1 MLPSAAPDTDEE
13 DDADQAGRNLG
24 SGAPAA
30 LVPHPDGDWAQLL
43 RMFSDV
49 GGARLEAGYALLVG
63 AAELGEPRAQ
73 HVLAGAYQT
82 GILPGVRSTLVPLD
96 HGRSLLLEHLSA
108 LAGLPEANMGMGW
121 RYAYGMGVV
130 ESCDK
135 ALLHYEYAANHVVA
149 LLQERPYMMYL
160 HKERLTETAE
170 AGGGGRRTGADMEV
184 VDYYKHMA
192 LRDRDPAAAM
202 SLAHLFL
209 YGNADIEQN
218 IDSAMEYLTLAA
230 DLGHVAASG
239 QLSYLML
246 QGLSTNRTDTVST
259 GVGSRTGLHALGAFG
274 EDFWES
280 YESRRRGPTPQQQAQ
295 AGGAGGGDGT
305 DWQHHY
311 REALRLGRYAHKR
324 GDSTGTLA
332 LGLAMY
338 KGLATSVNSTRAA
351 AYFGAA
357 AAKVTDPTTPS
368 FDAK

>member
-1 MLPSAAPDTDEE
+1 
-13 DDADQAGRNLG
+13 
-24 SGAPAA
+24 
-30 LVPHPDGDWAQLL
+30 
-43 RMFSDV
+43 MFADV

-121 RYAYGMGVV
+121 RYQYGRGVM

-149 LLQERPYMMYL
+149 VLKTRPYMMYV
-160 HKERLTETAE
+160 HKERLTGTAE
-170 AGGGGRRTGADMEV
+170 GPSGGRRAGADMEV

-202 SLAHLFL
+202 SLANL
-209 YGNADIEQN
+209 YLNGNADIEQN
-218 IDSAMEYLTLAA
+218 VGSAMEYLTLAA

-246 QGLSTNRTDTVST
+246 QGLSTNNTGSRISTSMEVVSP
-259 GVGSRTGLHALGAFG
+259 RTGLHALGSLA

-280 YESRRRGPTPQQQAQ
+280 YESRRQGPASPQQAQ
-295 AGGAGGGDGT
+295 AGEDGSGNGI
-305 DWQHHY
+305 DWRHHY
-311 REALRLGRYAHKR
+311 SEALRLGRYAHQR
-324 GDSTGTLA
+324 GDVTGTLA

-338 KGLATSVNSTRAA
+338 KGLATPVNSTRAA

-357 AAKVTDPTTPS
+357 AAKVTELSIPS
-368 FDAK
+368 FGSKYPVRIADRRLLI